1 MATLNILER
10 YLQKKEI
17 RTLQNLIIKDLPAL
31 RAGQRSVK
39 EEVQRNV
46 SEYLK
51 HDPKFRLGLVV
62 NILVRTVDDRIL
74 YPAQSATVAAEE
86 SSSSQH
92 PRASFRDLEV
102 SSENFKLL
110 SQGLV
115 LTVKAQIRQNSWISN
130 GILSFYI
137 LVALAVIWLS
147 VRRRTKAAQEEEKE
161 RKRFLQE
168 LTDKLELAEE
178 RYKAAEA
185 KEVEYLARLDAARKD
200 KDTLATD
207 IDALLEEIEKQEAG
221 LAEQKQVRDELQSQ
235 IAQLRTEID
244 RASGKSKKKKKP
256 GESTGKRFAVLYK
269 NVAFTDRALEGFA
282 DLTDEFQLK
291 AEQVIRNLNDDESAV
306 LVKRKVFGK
315 GGKMNVLEVA
325 FSNGGRLYYQKDPQ
339 AKKTIVA
346 IGTKN
351 TQEKDLAYLESIVS

>member
-17 RTLQNLIIKDLPAL
+17 RALQNVIIQDLPAL
-31 RAGQRSVK
+31 RAGRRSVK

-51 HDPKFRLGLVV
+51 RDPKFRLGLVV
-62 NILVRTVDDRIL
+62 NILVRTVDDRIF
-74 YPAQSATVAAEE
+74 YPAQSTTVASEE
-86 SSSSQH
+86 SSSLQH
-92 PRASFRDLEV
+92 PRESFRDLEV

-130 GILSFYI
+130 SILSFYI

-147 VRRRTKAAQEEEKE
+147 ARRRTKAAEEAEKE
-161 RKRFLQE
+161 RERFVQG
-168 LTDKLELAEE
+168 LTDKLDQAEE

-185 KEVEYLARLDAARKD
+185 KEAEYLARLDAARKD

-207 IDALLEEIEKQEAG
+207 IDALLEEIEKQEVG
-221 LAEQKQVRDELQSQ
+221 LAEQKQLREELQGQ

-244 RASGKSKKKKKP
+244 RASGKSKKKKKT
-256 GESTGKRFAVLYK
+256 GESTRKRFAALYK
-269 NVAFTDRALEGFA
+269 NVAFTERALEGLA

-291 AEQVIRNLNDDESAV
+291 AEQVIRNLNDDESSV
-306 LVKRKVFGK
+306 PVKRKVFGK

-325 FSNGGRLYYQKDPQ
+325 FSNGGRLYYQKDSQ

-346 IGTKN
+346 IGTKH
-351 TQEKDLAYLESIVS
+351 TQDRDLAYLESIAS